1 MLQSKKS
8 KKKKSMQ
15 QMKFQLSCFWTTTEH
30 KFQKKNEKWKIENYI
45 LSIIN
50 LESLF
55 F

>member
-8 KKKKSMQ
+8 KKKINATNEIPALMLLNYNRTQIS
-15 QMKFQLSCFWTTTEH
+15 
-30 KFQKKNEKWKIENYI
+30 KKNEKWKIENYI